1 MEIITYDK
9 LGINKWLERDTS
21 LLSDFQDVQFYST
34 LNIDP
39 DTGETV
45 MNQVSAGLSTVDT
58 GKISQAEVDA
68 LLGNIRATQL
78 TSGDISQPINLV
90 SGHIQ
95 SSNFLTGI
103 TGWKINADGDVEFN
117 SGTFR
122 GDLIAGAIHIPD
134 KNTTA
139 NSFHTDSTGN
149 SWWGCTDDD
158 FTSDND
164 NANAYILNTG
174 VAKFQSITINGGVID
189 GTSTIGGRDG
199 SDLATA
205 INASSNLV
213 TDIINARLDSSGKK
227 ILSDFSFGT
236 DDYAGGVKSGDITWN
251 TSTGALTGGSGIVVS
266 RWGIIGANTGTPT
279 FTIDASSGDATFAG
293 TLSAAAGTLG
303 TVTAGTLTGVTIKTA
318 TSGARI
324 YLTGTILRTYAGA
337 VADDYYSIE
346 IGATGSRIGWFD
358 NIGGTNTLQTQIDSD
373 TDRFFIRRYNDSE
386 VQQGIFSFYD
396 DYFVSI
402 GSDIG
407 VTGANTWTDAYFTG
421 KVNSG
426 NMAII
431 QGVNTGIGLSVS
443 RDRPISETSGVLVQF
458 LNDNLSDDQD
468 VVQIIQDGTGD
479 GLYIY
484 CRETTA
490 SAKALNI
497 LGYSDSGNP
506 IYIDWTSDDDTNN
519 IFAIDIRHNNVGTKL
534 PGGIDMSSFSV
545 DEPLIKATSDTI
557 NTAGTLSEQIA
568 VDIGGTVYYLY
579 VYTTGSVV

>member
-1 MEIITYDK
+1 
-9 LGINKWLERDTS
+9 
-21 LLSDFQDVQFYST
+21 
-34 LNIDP
+34 
-39 DTGETV
+39 
-45 MNQVSAGLSTVDT
+45 
-58 GKISQAEVDA
+58 
-68 LLGNIRATQL
+68 
-78 TSGDISQPINLV
+78 
-90 SGHIQ
+90 
-95 SSNFLTGI
+95 
-103 TGWKINADGDVEFN
+103 
-117 SGTFR
+117 
-122 GDLIAGAIHIPD
+122 
-134 KNTTA
+134 
-139 NSFHTDSTGN
+139 
-149 SWWGCTDDD
+149 
-158 FTSDND
+158 
-164 NANAYILNTG
+164 
-174 VAKFQSITINGGVID
+174 
-189 GTSTIGGRDG
+189 
-199 SDLATA
+199 
-205 INASSNLV
+205 
-213 TDIINARLDSSGKK
+213 
-227 ILSDFSFGT
+227 
-236 DDYAGGVKSGDITWN
+236 
-251 TSTGALTGGSGIVVS
+251 
-266 RWGIIGANTGTPT
+266 
-279 FTIDASSGDATFAG
+279 
-293 TLSAAAGTLG
+293 
-303 TVTAGTLTGVTIKTA
+303 
-318 TSGARI
+318 
-324 YLTGTILRTYAGA
+324 
-337 VADDYYSIE
+337 
-346 IGATGSRIGWFD
+346 
-358 NIGGTNTLQTQIDSD
+358 
-373 TDRFFIRRYNDSE
+373 
-386 VQQGIFSFYD
+386 
-396 DYFVSI
+396 VSI